1 MTDIDKIIDILLTN
15 LDEEKPIRLP
25 NSPIGFT
32 IGKSLVDRFVLNNDS
47 MGADFI
53 LSQDLDAIL
62 DDYDY

>member
-1 MTDIDKIIDILLTN
+1 MTDLDTIVDILLTN
-15 LDEEKPIRLP
+15 LAAQKPIRLP
-25 NSPIGFT
+25 NSPLGFA

-53 LSQDLDAIL
+53 LSQDLDAIS